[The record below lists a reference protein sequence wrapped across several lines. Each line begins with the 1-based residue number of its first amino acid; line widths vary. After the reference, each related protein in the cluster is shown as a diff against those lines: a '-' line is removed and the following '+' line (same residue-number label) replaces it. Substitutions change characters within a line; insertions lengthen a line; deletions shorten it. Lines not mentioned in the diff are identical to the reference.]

1 MYQNQLIRILDKIDK
16 YNPQFPRFEIE
27 CWASTKVVSMGSD
40 AALEAEALRS
50 NAWLSHAQDLWR
62 GKTCLWNM
70 PSLWEGIL
78 SLGSARGG
86 GYGSSA
92 FLSTYIYTYTYIH
105 TYNSY
110 NNIIFTLIM
119 LGYIGA
125 ASIQAALPWQGWWC
139 GAQPYHSGLT
149 CEQHR
154 KKATR
159 SSGSKDD
166 ESRPAECGESV
177 QGCT

>member
-1 MYQNQLIRILDKIDK
+1 MHKT
-16 YNPQFPRFEIE
+16 FEE
-27 CWASTKVVSMGSD
+27 GKPACETCPLCEKESCRLEVQGEVGMGQVHFYLHISI
-40 AALEAEALRS
+40 
-50 NAWLSHAQDLWR
+50 H
-62 GKTCLWNM
+62 
-70 PSLWEGIL
+70 IH
-78 SLGSARGG
+78 
-86 GYGSSA
+86 
-92 FLSTYIYTYTYIH
+92 IYIH
-105 TYNSY
+105 IIH
-110 NNIIFTLIM
+110 NIIFTLIM